1 MRIEEIKWKDGRGLE
16 DFVLWGI
23 NPIKTLVCYLQ
34 NDLEMDFAGISDE
47 NSKDRMIILNYLI
60 EDLTEKAEECIRK
73 FLVELDELDKGID
86 GTGLIKP
93 RENPSYMKDED
104 HFAAF
109 LKTCCCID
117 KDYADTEETELY
129 GVFYIWY
136 QDNVLCDVPSKE
148 WFADTMSKRF
158 KRIKG
163 ESGRYFYD
171 GLMLKE

>member
-1 MRIEEIKWKDGRGLE
+1 MRIEEIKWEDGEGLE
-16 DFVLWGI
+16 DFILWGI
-23 NPIKTLVCYLQ
+23 KPIKDLAFYLQ
-34 NDLEMDFAGISDE
+34 AENDGSIGGDHNSRAETLAYLVEELAEKMD
-47 NSKDRMIILNYLI
+47 
-60 EDLTEKAEECIRK
+60 ECIKR
-73 FLVELDELDKGID
+73 FIDELDKGID
-86 GTGLIKP
+86 GTVLIKP
-93 RENPSYMKDED
+93 RENPLYMKDED